1 MQRFNGNYHK
11 MRLVEEKFIIKKE
24 HGIVI
29 CKQKYYIPSSNTNH
43 FYVECR
49 DIDVTGVAICSKND
63 TFDETAGRRIAQTK
77 ANAKAYMKYA
87 RWARNIYVEVNK
99 SKEKYTNTLKVAL
112 ELALNEKNKV
122 DANRQ

>member
-24 HGIVI
+24 DGVVI
-29 CKQKYYIPSSNTNH
+29 CKQKYYIPSSITNY

-63 TFDETAGRRIAQTK
+63 TFDETTGRRIAQTK

-99 SKEKYTNTLKVAL
+99 FKEKYANTLKVAL